1 LQARARAILAG
12 FAALATAAVACVP
25 DLTAAVG
32 KTRTIA
38 LYNIHTKETLSILYK
53 KDGKYVPE
61 ALEKINY
68 FMRDWRKNIVIKM
81 DPELID
87 LLWEIHTELGSREP
101 IHLICGHRSQET
113 NEMLRKS
120 VGGQASQSQHIT
132 GKAADVHFPDVAVK
146 QLRYSA
152 LIRERGGVGYYPTS
166 AIPFVHVDTARV
178 RAWPRLPRHEL
189 ALLFPNGYSQH
200 VPADGTP
207 ITRED
212 VKAAQAR
219 HKELA
224 TQVAAFLEFRKQPK
238 TQLVAAA
245 ARAPEVSAAPAARAT
260 PWPESAPKMAAL
272 EPVAPPRLVS
282 EPRLVERISRFTPG
296 PSDIDRSKLDKLV
309 TLAAYETPPPRLLA
323 PPKLAVRPKTAS
335 EVAMSGALGAAGP
348 APAAKD
354 LQPERRVAEIDPA
367 TVSRAAKS
375 VSDAIAAEIENW
387 TPAPAWDEEH
397 PDELS
402 YRPFP
407 LAPLLTAS
415 ASPDDPALAQLVHH
429 DVASTL
435 DFIDQEG
442 AVLPLRFRPGEQV
455 AQLMWAQQ
463 FQGSAVDMSRLSP
476 SPPAAAGLS
485 SRAVRTSVR

>member
-1 LQARARAILAG
+1 MLAG
-12 FAALATAAVACVP
+12 LTALAAAALAAAP
-25 DLTAAVG
+25 PLIAALD
-32 KTRTIA
+32 KTRTIS
-38 LYNIHTKETLSILYK
+38 LYNIHTKETLSIVYR
-53 KDGKYVPE
+53 KDGKFVPE
-61 ALEKINY
+61 AMEKINY

-101 IHLICGHRSQET
+101 IHLICGHRSSET
-113 NEMLRKS
+113 NEMLRNTR
-120 VGGQASQSQHIT
+120 GGQASQSQHIT
-132 GKAADVHFPDVAVK
+132 GKAADVHFPDVPVK

-189 ALLFPNGYSQH
+189 ALLFPNGHTQH
-200 VPADGTP
+200 MPSDGGP
-207 ITRED
+207 ISRED
-212 VKAAQAR
+212 VKAAQTR
-219 HKELA
+219 HGELA
-224 TQVAAFLEFRKQPK
+224 AQVAAYHEFRKQPK
-238 TQLVAAA
+238 TQLLASAG
-245 ARAPEVSAAPAARAT
+245 SAAGPAARQAA
-260 PWPESAPKMAAL
+260 PWPETAPKVAAL
-272 EPVAPPRLVS
+272 APLPPPRLVS
-282 EPRLVERISRFTPG
+282 EPRLVERVSRFTPG
-296 PSDIDRSKLDKLV
+296 PSNVDRTKLDQLV
-309 TLAAYETPPPRLLA
+309 TLAAYEPPRLLA
-323 PPKLAVRPKTAS
+323 PPKPAIRPK
-335 EVAMSGALGAAGP
+335 AMDEQA
-348 APAAKD
+348 
-354 LQPERRVAEIDPA
+354 QQRVA
-367 TVSRAAKS
+367 AAHPTPRTAKTA
-375 VSDAIAAEIENW
+375 SDAIAAEIEGW

-429 DVASTL
+429 DVASTI

-463 FQGSAVDMSRLSP
+463 FQGSAVDLSRLAQPESGAP
-476 SPPAAAGLS
+476 AGLA

>member
-1 LQARARAILAG
+1 
-12 FAALATAAVACVP
+12 VACAP
-25 DLTAAVG
+25 PIIAAFG
-32 KTRTIA
+32 KTRAIA
-38 LYNIHTKETLSILYK
+38 LYNIHTKETLSIVYK
-53 KDGKYVPE
+53 KDGKYVPD
-61 ALEKINY
+61 ALEKLNV

-87 LLWEIHTELGSREP
+87 LLWEIHTELGSKEP
-101 IHLICGHRSQET
+101 IHLICGHRSSET
-113 NEMLRKS
+113 NEMLRNTR
-120 VGGQASQSQHIT
+120 GGQASQSQHIT
-132 GKAADVHFPDVAVK
+132 GKAADVHFPDVPVK

-189 ALLFPNGYSQH
+189 ALLFPNGHSQH
-200 VPADGTP
+200 VPADGSP

-219 HKELA
+219 NKELA
-224 TQVAAFLEFRKQPK
+224 VQVAEFHELRKQPK
-238 TQLVAAA
+238 TQLLAQADGSGRAPAAA
-245 ARAPEVSAAPAARAT
+245 ARIAAPWPAT
-260 PWPESAPKMAAL
+260 APQVAAL
-272 EPVAPPRLVS
+272 DPAAQPRLLA
-282 EPRLVERISRFTPG
+282 EPRLVERVSRFTPG
-296 PSDIDRSKLDKLV
+296 PSDADRSKLDKLV
-309 TLAAYETPPPRLLA
+309 TLAAYEAPAPRLLA
-323 PPKLAVRPKTAS
+323 PPRPAVRPKASGGLATAS
-335 EVAMSGALGAAGP
+335 VLGAAGP
-348 APAAKD
+348 APAAGRD
-354 LQPERRVAEIDPA
+354 ERPERRVAAVDPA
-367 TVSRAAKS
+367 VTRAGKPL
-375 VSDAIAAEIENW
+375 SDSIATEIESW
-387 TPAPAWDEEH
+387 TSAPAWDEEH

-442 AVLPLRFRPGEQV
+442 AVLPLRFHPGEQV

-463 FQGSAVDMSRLSP
+463 FQGNAVDLSHLAQP
-476 SPPAAAGLS
+476 TTEAPPGLTR
-485 SRAVRTSVR
+485 RAVRTSVR